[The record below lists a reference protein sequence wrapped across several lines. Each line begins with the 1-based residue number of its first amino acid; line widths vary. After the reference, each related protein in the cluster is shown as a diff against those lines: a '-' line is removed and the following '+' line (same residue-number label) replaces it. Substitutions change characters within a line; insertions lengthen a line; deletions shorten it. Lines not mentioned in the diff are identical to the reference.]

1 MWETLRNAW
10 KVPELRKKLLYT
22 LMMLVIYRLV
32 SVVPVPGINAA
43 VVQEVS
49 KQFDMLG
56 LVNMMTGTAFN
67 HMTIMAMGIT
77 PYINASIIIQ
87 LLQIAI
93 PALERMAK
101 EGGEEGKAKLNRI
114 TRYSTIFLA
123 ALQAIGIIAG
133 LNSATTQGGVRVLM
147 ETYNNFW
154 GLLSIGIIMAGG
166 TALAM
171 WIGERVTANGIGNGI
186 SLLIFAG
193 IISNLFNGILLAFT
207 DALGLTAYTG
217 AGSPVVNFLILV
229 ITALVIITVVTFVD
243 LGERRIPVQ
252 YAKRVVGRK
261 MYGGQ
266 STHIPLKVVSVG
278 VLPLIFAYSFMAF
291 PGTIISMFG
300 TSSGA
305 YRWWNAYMHPQAP
318 LYLVVTALLIIAFS
332 YFYSSISFNPQD
344 IAKNIQQQGGNI
356 PGIRSGKNT
365 VDYLART
372 TNRLTLFAALFLA
385 VLATIPS
392 LLYMWQ
398 SVQIPF
404 AASSML
410 IAVSVALE
418 TVRQIEANLV
428 MRNYKGFL

>member
-10 KVPELRKKLLYT
+10 KVPELRRKLLYT
-22 LMMLVIYRLV
+22 FMMLVIYRLV

-43 VVQEVS
+43 VVKEVS
-49 KQFDMLG
+49 QRFDMLG
-56 LVNMMTGTAFN
+56 LVNMMTGNAFSQ
-67 HMTIMAMGIT
+67 MTIMAMGIT
-77 PYINASIIIQ
+77 PYINSSIIMQ
-87 LLQIAI
+87 LLTIAI
-93 PALERMAK
+93 PALERLQK
-101 EGGEEGKAKLNRI
+101 EGGEEGKAKINRI
-114 TRYSTIFLA
+114 TRYATIVLA
-123 ALQAIGIIAG
+123 ALQAIGILAG
-133 LNSATTQGGVRVLM
+133 LNTATTESGARVLM
-147 ETYNNFW
+147 ESYNNFW
-154 GLLSIGIIMAGG
+154 GLLSIGVIMAGG

-193 IISNLFNGILLAFT
+193 IISNLFNGILTAFT
-207 DALGLTAYTG
+207 DVLGITQYGTT
-217 AGSPVVNFLILV
+217 VVNFLILI

-243 LGERRIPVQ
+243 MGERRIPVQ

-300 TSSGA
+300 TNSGA
-305 YRWWNAYMHPQAP
+305 YTWWNKFMHPHAP
-318 LYLVVTALLIIAFS
+318 LYLIVTALLIVAFS

-365 VDYLART
+365 VEFLART
-372 TNRLTLFAALFLA
+372 TKRLTLFAALFLA
-385 VLATIPS
+385 LLATIPS
-392 LLYMWQ
+392 LLYIWQ

>member
-10 KVPELRKKLLYT
+10 KVPDLRKKLLYT
-22 LMMLVIYRLV
+22 FFMLVIFRLV

-43 VVQEVS
+43 VVQQAS
-49 KQFDMLG
+49 KQYDMLG
-56 LVNMMTGTAFN
+56 LVNMMTGNAFGQ
-67 HMTIMAMGIT
+67 MTIMAMGIT

-87 LLQIAI
+87 LLTIAI
-93 PALERMAK
+93 PALERLQK
-101 EGGEEGKAKLNRI
+101 EGGEEGKEKINRI

-133 LNSATTQGGVRVLM
+133 LNTAAPVDGQRVLLAS
-147 ETYNNFW
+147 YNNFW
-154 GLLSIGIIMAGG
+154 GLASIGVIMAGG
-166 TALAM
+166 TAMAM
-171 WIGERVTANGIGNGI
+171 WIGERVTAKGIGNGI

-193 IISNLFNGILLAFT
+193 IISNLFNGLLTAFT
-207 DALGLTAYTG
+207 DVLGITG
-217 AGSPVVNFLILV
+217 YGTTVVGFLIL
-229 ITALVIITVVTFVD
+229 ILTALVIITVVTFVD
-243 LGERRIPVQ
+243 MGERRIPVQ

-291 PGTIISMFG
+291 PGTIIAMFG
-300 TSSGA
+300 TNSGA
-305 YRWWNAYMHPQAP
+305 YQWWQANMGQSSP
-318 LYLVVTALLIIAFS
+318 LNLLTTALLIVAFS

-365 VDYLART
+365 VDFLART
-372 TNRLTLFAALFLA
+372 TRRLTLFAALFLA
-385 VLATIPS
+385 VLATVPT
-392 LLYMWQ
+392 LLSVWQ
-398 SVQIPF
+398 NVRIPF

>member
-22 LMMLVIYRLV
+22 FFMLVIYRLV

-43 VVQEVS
+43 VVQQAS
-49 KQFDMLG
+49 QQYDMLG
-56 LVNMMTGTAFN
+56 LVNMMTGGAFSQ
-67 HMTIMAMGIT
+67 MTIMAMGIT
-77 PYINASIIIQ
+77 PYINASIIMQ
-87 LLQIAI
+87 LLTIAI
-93 PALERMAK
+93 PALERLQK
-101 EGGEEGKAKLNRI
+101 EGGEEGKAKINRI

-133 LNSATTQGGVRVLM
+133 LNTAAPIDGQRVLL
-147 ETYNNFW
+147 ESYNNFW
-154 GLLSIGIIMAGG
+154 GLASIGVIMAGG
-166 TALAM
+166 TAMAM

-193 IISNLFNGILLAFT
+193 IISNLFNGLLTAFT
-207 DALGLTAYTG
+207 DVVGITG
-217 AGSPVVNFLILV
+217 YGTTVVGFLIL
-229 ITALVIITVVTFVD
+229 ILTALAIITVVTFVD
-243 LGERRIPVQ
+243 MGERRIPVQ

-291 PGTIISMFG
+291 PGTIIAMFG
-300 TSSGA
+300 TNSGA
-305 YRWWNAYMHPQAP
+305 YQWWQANMSQSSP
-318 LYLVVTALLIIAFS
+318 LNLLTTALLIVAFS

-365 VDYLART
+365 VDFLART
-372 TNRLTLFAALFLA
+372 TRRLTLFAALFLA
-385 VLATIPS
+385 VLATVPT
-392 LLYMWQ
+392 LLSVWQ
-398 SVQIPF
+398 NVKIPF